1 MPVRDVRGEKG
12 KAMTE
17 NDGYEIAYRNGKER
31 MREEILN
38 KLRDAKGNAMGVQ
51 RQVLT
56 DVIEMIRK
64 MEVRP

>member
-1 MPVRDVRGEKG
+1 
-12 KAMTE
+12 MTE
-17 NDGYEIAYRNGKER
+17 NDGYEIAFKNGKEY
-31 MREEILN
+31 MRQQIIN
-38 KLRDAKGNAMGVQ
+38 KLLNAKGNAMGVQ